1 MWRLKKLFQ
10 RLVEPKRNLSKM
22 VVRFWG
28 VRGSIPVPGLN
39 TAVYGGNTS
48 CIEIKNQDGIFV
60 IDAGSGIRALGD
72 KIKQSNQNF
81 EIYLFLTHT
90 HWDHIQ
96 GLPFFSP
103 IFDYRYKIMIHGPSM
118 LGKLRN
124 MISGQMGYI
133 YFPVKMDDLASY
145 LEFREL
151 ETETFKIGNTKI
163 STIYIYHP
171 TACLGYSFE
180 SEGKKVVTLFDFE
193 VDVSSS
199 EILAGD
205 IFPQMLRIAGR
216 ENIPTDDKILD
227 FAKDAD
233 LLIIDAQYTKVE
245 YQTKRGWGHSSIPSA
260 INFGIKSK
268 AKKIIL
274 FHLDPSRKDEDMM
287 LIEHYIENYFKMK
300 GVKFNVYVAREGME
314 IEV

>member
-1 MWRLKKLFQ
+1 MIVK
-10 RLVEPKRNLSKM
+10 
-22 VVRFWG
+22 FWG

-48 CIEIKNQDGIFV
+48 CIEIRNDENVFV

-72 KIKQSNQNF
+72 HIKSSYPKYEVN
-81 EIYLFLTHT
+81 LFLTHT

-103 IFDYRYKIMIHGPSM
+103 IFDYRYKILIHGPSM

-124 MISGQMGYI
+124 MVSGQMGYI
-133 YFPVKMDDLASY
+133 YFPVKVEDLSSY
-145 LEFREL
+145 IDFREL
-151 ETETFKIGNTKI
+151 ESETIKIGNVKI
-163 STIYIYHP
+163 STIYLYHP

-180 SEGKKVVTLFDFE
+180 YKDRKIVSLFDFE
-193 VDVSSS
+193 VDIKKEQIVF
-199 EILAGD
+199 GD
-205 IFPQMLRIAGR
+205 YFPQMVRIVGKNNVPSIDR
-216 ENIPTDDKILD
+216 IIE
-227 FAKDAD
+227 FAYNSD
-233 LLIIDAQYTKVE
+233 LLIIDAQYTKIE
-245 YQTKRGWGHSSIPSA
+245 YQSKKGWGHSSIPSA
-260 INFGIKSK
+260 INFGIKAK

-300 GVKFNVYVAREGME
+300 GIEYEVYVAREGME
-314 IEV
+314 IEI

>member
-1 MWRLKKLFQ
+1 MF
-10 RLVEPKRNLSKM
+10 VS
-22 VVRFWG
+22 FWG

-48 CIEIKNQDGIFV
+48 CIEIRNNETIFI
-60 IDAGSGIRALGD
+60 IDAGSGIRLLGD
-72 KIKQSNQNF
+72 KIKESYNKYEVN
-81 EIYLFLTHT
+81 LFLTHT

-103 IFDYRYKIMIHGPSM
+103 IFDYRYRILIHGPSM

-133 YFPVKMDDLASY
+133 YFPVKMEDLASY

-151 ETETFKIGNTKI
+151 DVETFYIGKTKI
-163 STIYIYHP
+163 STIYLYHP

-180 SEGKKVVTLFDFE
+180 SESKKVVTLFDFE
-193 VDVSSS
+193 VDIKDYDIIS
-199 EILAGD
+199 GD
-205 IFPQMLRIAGR
+205 YFPQMLRIVGK
-216 ENIPTDDKILD
+216 EKIPSNDEIIE
-227 FAKDAD
+227 FARNAD
-233 LLIIDAQYTKVE
+233 LLIIDAQYTKAE
-245 YQTKRGWGHSSIPSA
+245 YQNKKGWGHSSIPSA
-260 INFGIKSK
+260 INFGIKAN
-268 AKKIIL
+268 AKRLVL
-274 FHLDPSRKDEDMM
+274 FHLDPSRRDEDMM

-300 GVKFNVYVAREGME
+300 GFRFNVYVARERME

>member
-1 MWRLKKLFQ
+1 MTLK
-10 RLVEPKRNLSKM
+10 
-22 VVRFWG
+22 FWG

-48 CIEIKNQDGIFV
+48 CIEIRNEENIFIV
-60 IDAGSGIRALGD
+60 DAGSGIRALGD
-72 KIKQSNQNF
+72 RLKSTYPKY
-81 EIYLFLTHT
+81 EINLLLTHT

-96 GLPFFSP
+96 GFPFFSP
-103 IFDYRYKIMIHGPSM
+103 IFDYRYKILIYGPSM

-133 YFPVKMDDLASY
+133 YFPVKIEDLSSY

-151 ETETFKIGNTKI
+151 EVESFLVGSTKI
-163 STIYIYHP
+163 STIYLYHP

-180 SEGKKVVTLFDFE
+180 YKGKKIVLLFDFE
-193 VDVSSS
+193 VDIDSSK
-199 EILAGD
+199 ILAGEY
-205 IFPQMLRIAGR
+205 FPQMLRIIGK
-216 ENIPTDDKILD
+216 ENLPSEERISE
-227 FAKDAD
+227 FAKNAD
-233 LLIIDAQYTKVE
+233 VLVIDAQYTKAE
-245 YQTKRGWGHSSIPSA
+245 YQTKKGWGHSSIPSA
-260 INFGIKSK
+260 INFGIKSC

-287 LIEHYIENYFKMK
+287 LIEHYIENYFRMK
-300 GVKFNVYVAREGME
+300 GVKQKVYVAREGME